1 MVSPG
6 RPGDWFKMGP
16 GSLLREAWEFVPILL
31 LLSVGGLIAVWSG
44 LQRPL
49 TGLGLRQFAV
59 SIGQVLLRVVGYVAV
74 LLALQHWIGMRPFFG
89 W

>member
-1 MVSPG
+1 M
-6 RPGDWFKMGP
+6 RPGGF
-16 GSLLREAWEFVPILL
+16 LREAWEFVPILL

-49 TGLGLRQFAV
+49 SGLGVRQLAV
-59 SIGQVLLRVVGYVAV
+59 SLGQVLLRVLGYVAV